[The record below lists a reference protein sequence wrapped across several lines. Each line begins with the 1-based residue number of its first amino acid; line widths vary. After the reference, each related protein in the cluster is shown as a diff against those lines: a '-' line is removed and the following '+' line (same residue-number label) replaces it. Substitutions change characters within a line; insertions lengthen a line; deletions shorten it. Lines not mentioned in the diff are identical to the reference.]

1 VWILAAMA
9 AASLDAENMITAAM
23 GAVMLAGR

>member
-1 VWILAAMA
+1 MA